1 LKRWLYVVIANISLV
16 MVAALS
22 LPLRAQSNA
31 PGTLEGSVTD
41 PKGQAVSGAV
51 VTVQS
56 ESKDEIHKGATNG
69 EGRFVVTGLIDGEY
83 SVTISSSGFAPAIRN
98 HVRVGADATPALSIT
113 LSVASVA
120 EEVTVTAEDVTSEA
134 AQLSPVKAMLDAGSA
149 RTEISNSYIR
159 QFTSPVTDFTDIMQ
173 AAPGTFSVSPNGVG
187 LGQSNTYY
195 RGFADGDYTITYDG
209 IPFEDTNSPTH
220 HSWAFFPGP
229 TIGGVD
235 FDRSPGTA
243 SDIGPTNFGGS
254 IHLLSPQ
261 LPIEK
266 GYKLDYSYG
275 SFNTQ
280 LIDGQYNSGLVGP
293 GKKANLWFEGNHLS
307 SDGYETFNYQ
317 RRTAGA
323 LKFNYKFSEKTM
335 LSLFSSV
342 VILDSNTPNAS
353 PTRAQIAQYGDNYLL
368 DGTQYVA
375 NGNLDPNYYRY
386 FFYHVPT
393 DFEYAGLTS
402 DLGHGWKLDTK
413 AYTYSYYNHQHY
425 NGSGT
430 KISAT
435 SATDKLNSYNRLG
448 DTLTVSQASKY
459 GVFRAGLWYEW
470 SYTNRYQTPTNPT
483 DWIDQTVPN
492 FHEQFWTNSV
502 QPFAEY
508 QYVAIPK
515 LTITLGIKDA
525 YYNMSLKQYADNG
538 KIVGS
543 LNGAPYVTN
552 DAGYNSWLPSF
563 EANYRV
569 RPNWSVYGQFGQGSI
584 IPPSSVFDVTNAEV
598 KGLPNPTKASTYQ
611 GGTVLKYNHLSLDA
625 DGYYIRFQNAY
636 SSFTPTSGPNEGI
649 TYEYLSPDSRTK
661 GFEAEGNL
669 YLAHGLSV
677 FLNGTV
683 TSAKYVAAAAQAA
696 TSTTPAIAA
705 TPVAW
710 VASTPH
716 DTESEGITYQD
727 RHWDMGFFN
736 KRIGSQ
742 WNDNGSVHQAVPIN
756 SFSISNLFLNYT
768 LHNGSRFDES
778 KVRLSFNNLFDNH
791 NVTAITPANPATAT
805 TPFAENGADTLTLV
819 PGRSVM
825 VTFQMGFGPKGR

>member
-1 LKRWLYVVIANISLV
+1 MKRRLNATIAVLCLWMAAISLPV
-16 MVAALS
+16 W
-22 LPLRAQSNA
+22 AQSNGSGSIQ
-31 PGTLEGSVTD
+31 GTVTD
-41 PKGQAVSGAV
+41 PKGQTVNAAV
-51 VTVQS
+51 VTVKADGKTDVRKTS
-56 ESKDEIHKGATNG
+56 TNG
-69 EGRFVVTGLIDGEY
+69 EGQFTVTGLASGTYTVEISGAGFSLATRKGVSVGSEPTPAI
-83 SVTISSSGFAPAIRN
+83 SVT
-98 HVRVGADATPALSIT
+98 LT
-113 LSVASVA
+113 LASVA
-120 EEVTVTAEDVTSEA
+120 EEVTVNSEDVNSVA
-134 AQLSPVKAMLDAGSA
+134 NQLSPVKALMDAGSA
-149 RTEISNSYIR
+149 RTEITNSYIR
-159 QFTSPVTDFTDIMQ
+159 EFTSPLTDFTDIMQ

-187 LGQSNTYY
+187 LGQSNTFY

-261 LPIEK
+261 LPLEQGFK
-266 GYKLDYSYG
+266 ASESYG
-275 SFNTQ
+275 SFNTN
-280 LIDGQYNSGLVGP
+280 LVDGQFNSGLI
-293 GKKANLWFEGNHLS
+293 GKGQKANLWFEGNHLS

-323 LKFNYKFSEKTM
+323 VKFNYKFSDKTS
-335 LSLFSSV
+335 LSLLSSV
-342 VILDSNTPNAS
+342 VVLDSNTPNAS
-353 PTRAQIAQYGDNYLL
+353 PTRLQIQTFGDNYLL
-368 DGTQYVA
+368 DGTQYLA
-375 NGNLDPNYYRY
+375 NGKLDPNYYRY

-430 KISAT
+430 KIST
-435 SATDKLNSYNRLG
+435 SSATDKLNSYNRIG
-448 DTLTVSQASKY
+448 DTLTVSHASKY
-459 GVFRAGLWYEW
+459 GVLRAGLWYEY
-470 SYTNRYQTPTNPT
+470 SYTNRYQIPSDPTSWT
-483 DWIDQTVPN
+483 DQSLPN
-492 FHEQFWTNSV
+492 FHENFWTNSV
-502 QPFAEY
+502 QPFVEY

-515 LTITLGIKDA
+515 LTITAGIKDA

-543 LNGAPYVTN
+543 LGGAPSVSN

-563 EANYRV
+563 EANYRL
-569 RPNWSVYGQFGQGSI
+569 RTNWSIYGQFGQGSI
-584 IPPSSVFDVTNAEV
+584 IPPSSVFDVKGAEV

-611 GGTVLKYNHLSLDA
+611 GGTVLKFDRFSVDA

-636 SSFTPTSGPNEGI
+636 SPFTPTSGPDEGI
-649 TYEYLSPDSRTK
+649 TYDYLNPDSRTK
-661 GFEAEGNL
+661 GVEAEGNI
-669 YLAHGLSV
+669 YLVHGLSV
-677 FLNGTV
+677 FLNGTL
-683 TSAKYVAAAAQAA
+683 TSAKYVAAPAQAL
-696 TSTTPAIAA
+696 TNTTPAIAA

-716 DTESEGITYQD
+716 DTESEGVTYQD
-727 RHWDMGFFN
+727 RNWDFGLFN
-736 KRIGSQ
+736 KRIGTQ
-742 WNDNGSVHQAVPIN
+742 WNDNGSVHQAVPID
-756 SFSISNLFLNYT
+756 SFTITNLFLNYT

-778 KVRLSFNNLFDNH
+778 KVKLSFNNLFDNH
-791 NVTAITPANPATAT
+791 NVTAITPALAATSTSAFT
-805 TPFAENGADTLTLV
+805 QNGADTLTLV

-825 VTFQMGFGPKGR
+825 VTFQFGFGPKGR